1 MITVMITVTWADA
14 TAAAAVMI
22 EPGAP
27 ACAPGANVVKTAT
40 PAAGP
45 DAGGG
50 SRAPAN
56 GGAA

>member
-1 MITVMITVTWADA
+1 MITVTWADA
-14 TAAAAVMI
+14 TAAAPVMI

>member
-1 MITVMITVTWADA
+1 MITIPRADA

-27 ACAPGANVVKTAT
+27 ACASGANVVMTAA
-40 PAAGP
+40 PAAGA
-45 DAGGG
+45 DEGGG
-50 SRAPAN
+50 SRASAN